1 MNVVNDMLSVW
12 NIGDTQLLP
21 AYDENQQNQ
30 LDYNE
35 VCVVCM
41 VGDIPVYSLVVFD
54 KRYHYKCL
62 PSNVPTDTDLS

>member
-1 MNVVNDMLSVW
+1 MNVVNEMLSVL
-12 NIGDTQLLP
+12 NIGVSQVLP

-30 LDYNE
+30 LQNNE
-35 VCVVCM
+35 VCVVCID
-41 VGDIPVYSLVVFD
+41 GDISEYLLVVCD